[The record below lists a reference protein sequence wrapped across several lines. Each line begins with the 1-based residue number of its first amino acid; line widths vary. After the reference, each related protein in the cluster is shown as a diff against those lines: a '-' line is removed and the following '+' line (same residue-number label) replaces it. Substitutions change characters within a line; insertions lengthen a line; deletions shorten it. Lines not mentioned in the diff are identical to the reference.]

1 MPNQWPTV
9 HYKEEG
15 MREGMQIEDANI
27 AVDDKVELLDMLSE
41 TGLTSIVVGSF
52 VSPRWTPQMERIDE
66 IVTKFTPKLGVT
78 YSALALNSRGVERA
92 RAYSPPLTIERDAYP
107 RLSCHL
113 CDVFA
118 RRNTN
123 RSQMQEME
131 RWPAIIA
138 QAQEMGITE
147 AGIGCNASW
156 GSNFLGEFEVDTLMT
171 LFEYQHGLW
180 EEAGIGVRSC
190 SMGDPMSHCTPAK
203 VEESISRVKERW
215 PEIDHFRLHLHNGRN
230 MAIASAYAAMR
241 VLGPEDTLELDGTI
255 GGFGGCPYCG
265 NGRATGMAPTEDL
278 LHMMEDMG
286 IPTGVDIDKL
296 IECVWAAERIIGRGA
311 LRDTSPRPARAL
323 APAPAISTTS
333 TCPSWKPWNRRPT
346 SRRASRCTRA
356 ASTPTASPSPVLI
369 ATASTRVN
377 PHSAPAPTSSLGT
390 KTGSPK
396 QAANRFRGLT
406 DLGRVETR
414 PFFIRLTWNHCS
426 KRWRGQPRRWPGS
439 PWPLCRHPAN
449 RPGRRPGTA
458 S

>member
-1 MPNQWPTV
+1 MPSQWPTV

-66 IVTKFTPKLGVT
+66 IVTKFTPKAGVT
-78 YSALALNSRGVERA
+78 YSALALNARGVERA

-123 RSQMQEME
+123 RSQMDEME

-171 LFEYQHGLW
+171 LMEYQHGLW
-180 EEAGIGVRSC
+180 EEAGINVRSC

-203 VEESISRVKERW
+203 VEESIVRVKERW

-230 MAIASAYAAMR
+230 MAIGSAYAAMR

-265 NGRATGMAPTEDL
+265 QRARHRYGSHGRPAPHDGRYGYPNGRR
-278 LHMMEDMG
+278 H
-286 IPTGVDIDKL
+286 
-296 IECVWAAERIIGRGA
+296 R
-311 LRDTSPRPARAL
+311 
-323 APAPAISTTS
+323 
-333 TCPSWKPWNRRPT
+333 
-346 SRRASRCTRA
+346 
-356 ASTPTASPSPVLI
+356 
-369 ATASTRVN
+369 
-377 PHSAPAPTSSLGT
+377 
-390 KTGSPK
+390 
-396 QAANRFRGLT
+396 QAG
-406 DLGRVETR
+406 
-414 PFFIRLTWNHCS
+414 
-426 KRWRGQPRRWPGS
+426 
-439 PWPLCRHPAN
+439 
-449 RPGRRPGTA
+449 
-458 S
+458 